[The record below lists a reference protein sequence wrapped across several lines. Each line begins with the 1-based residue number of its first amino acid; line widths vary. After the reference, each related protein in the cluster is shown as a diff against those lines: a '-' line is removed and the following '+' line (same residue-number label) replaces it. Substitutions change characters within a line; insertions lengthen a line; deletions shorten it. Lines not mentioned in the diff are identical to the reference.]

1 MQEQLKFIILLQIQ
15 IFLPS
20 WSTLF
25 TLKKET
31 KSSDSIVTPT
41 NSKEIADEPDF
52 FYFAA
57 RLALM
62 SDYSGGIYT

>member
-1 MQEQLKFIILLQIQ
+1 MVNFIHSEEGDKIIWLDSHSHQLQG
-15 IFLPS
+15 
-20 WSTLF
+20 
-25 TLKKET
+25 
-31 KSSDSIVTPT
+31 
-41 NSKEIADEPDF
+41 NEPDF

>member
-1 MQEQLKFIILLQIQ
+1 MVNFIHSEEGDKIIWL
-15 IFLPS
+15 
-20 WSTLF
+20 
-25 TLKKET
+25 
-31 KSSDSIVTPT
+31 DPT
-41 NSKEIADEPDF
+41 NSKEIADEPNF